1 MMQST
6 SDVRTPLR
14 TYLTALAILAAFV
27 LGWILKPCPRA
38 DGALVMARDGV
49 AVAKSYRDST
59 HSETVTAAAKPK
71 PIVIVRDV
79 PGATRYIHQTDTIY
93 RTSAFVD
100 SATVIGGAD
109 TVDVAY
115 RFPERRFDVAFRL
128 APDSVITHTIRD
140 VVHQLDSIP
149 FPVEDQD
156 DIVIGVGMFGGVDLS
171 RLSDAMAPPPRAV
184 YGLGLTISYK
194 LWGL

>member
-1 MMQST
+1 MMQTT
-6 SDVRTPLR
+6 SLR
-14 TYLTALAILAAFV
+14 TYLTALALVGAFV

-38 DGALVMARDGV
+38 DGPLMMARDGV

-59 HSETVTAAAKPK
+59 RVETTVAAARPK
-71 PIVIVRDV
+71 PVVIVRDV
-79 PGATRYIHQTDTIY
+79 PGATRYIHQTDTVY
-93 RTSAFVD
+93 RTAAFVD
-100 SATVIGGAD
+100 SATVTSGAD
-109 TVDVAY
+109 SVDVAY
-115 RFPERRFDVAFRL
+115 RFPDRRFDVAFRL

-140 VVHQLDSIP
+140 VVRQVDSIP

-156 DIVIGVGMFGGVDLS
+156 HIVIGVGMFGGVDLS